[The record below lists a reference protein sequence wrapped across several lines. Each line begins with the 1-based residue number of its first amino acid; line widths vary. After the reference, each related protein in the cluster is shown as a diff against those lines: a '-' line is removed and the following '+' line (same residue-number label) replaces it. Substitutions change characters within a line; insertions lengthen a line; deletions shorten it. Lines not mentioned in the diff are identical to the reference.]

1 MSDVSKRRTRFI
13 SRLRAFLWAD
23 LPPWKMGLSA
33 AIGAFIAM
41 TPTIGLQTVLVTAI
55 VSLVRGNRGLA
66 LLASGIANPWTI
78 PIIFYADFRVG
89 AFMLGDSAWTGLPE
103 RFSFGTMGSAFTA
116 VLLGSL
122 PNGLALAGI
131 VGFTVTVFYRLRL
144 RAAAPAE

>member
-1 MSDVSKRRTRFI
+1 MNDVSKRRTRFAK
-13 SRLRAFLWAD
+13 RLRAFLWAD

-33 AIGAFIAM
+33 AIGAFIAV
-41 TPTIGLQTVLVTAI
+41 TPTIGLQTILVTAV
-55 VSLVRGNRGLA
+55 VSLVRGNKGLA

-89 AFMLGDSAWTGLPE
+89 AFILGRSAWAGLPE
-103 RFSFGTMGSAFTA
+103 RFSLGTMGSAFTV

-122 PNGLALAGI
+122 FVGLALAGI
-131 VGFTVTVFYRLRL
+131 VGLTVTALYRRRL